1 MSPAEVPSWMDEPDY
16 DEEAELAYAAEREA
30 ARLDAEIA
38 DHEARMADEAE
49 AWLDRF

>member
-1 MSPAEVPSWMDEPDY
+1 MNPEVPAWLDEPDY

-38 DHEARMADEAE
+38 DYEARAEADAE
-49 AWLDRF
+49 AWQDRF